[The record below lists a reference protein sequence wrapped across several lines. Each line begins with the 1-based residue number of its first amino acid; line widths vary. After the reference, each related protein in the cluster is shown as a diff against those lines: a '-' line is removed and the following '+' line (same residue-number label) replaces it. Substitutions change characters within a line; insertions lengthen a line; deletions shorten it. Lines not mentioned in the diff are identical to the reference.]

1 MGQPMQRCE
10 LYLLGW
16 VWATAV
22 IFKSS
27 FYLQGSWKLQNK
39 TQPQQIFLS
48 SLWLPMQDATMY
60 QKFAFKDAKE
70 RDLNTEKQINDT
82 ILEQIFKA
90 AIKGS
95 LPIRKLLEIY

>member
-1 MGQPMQRCE
+1 
-10 LYLLGW
+10 
-16 VWATAV
+16 
-22 IFKSS
+22 
-27 FYLQGSWKLQNK
+27 
-39 TQPQQIFLS
+39 
-48 SLWLPMQDATMY
+48 MY

-70 RDLNTEKQINDT
+70 RELNTEKQINDT